1 MSTVL
6 HSKTSSPLT
15 GITAKTPA
23 ASHSALT
30 EAGMRGRWW
39 RFMFILIITAVVLIP
54 IIVVVVLAVT
64 PAQSS
69 STIGFTLENFSA
81 VFEKTLAATWLK
93 NSLVVTMATVL
104 VSVAVAAPAGY
115 VLSRG
120 RSRTVA
126 GYSLL
131 LFVMQSLPIITSVV
145 PLFILFAN
153 MGLAD
158 NLMGI
163 TIVYV
168 ASTMTVATWMMAAY
182 FDSIPVS
189 LEEASWIDGCSV
201 FGSFTKVVLRNSLPG
216 ILSTA
221 IFAFLLAWND
231 YLVAIVFLRSNEVFT
246 LPMGVQSFF
255 QQNQTDWGGVMALAV
270 VMMLPPVIVFACLNK
285 YFSVGGIGGSLA
297 GR

>member
-6 HSKTSSPLT
+6 HTH
-15 GITAKTPA
+15 A
-23 ASHSALT
+23 ASDPLGGDIPGPRRKRRTVS
-30 EAGMRGRWW
+30 EADLRGRWW
-39 RFMFILIITAVVLIP
+39 RFALILVVTAVVLVP
-54 IIVVVVLAVT
+54 VSVVAILAFT
-64 PAQSS
+64 PGAASS
-69 STIGFTLENFSA
+69 ATGFTVENFSN
-81 VFEKTLAATWLK
+81 VFSATLASTWLI
-93 NSLVVTMATVL
+93 NSLQVTLITVI

-120 RSRTVA
+120 RSRAVS

-153 MGLAD
+153 LGLAD
-158 NLMGI
+158 NLVGI
-163 TIVYV
+163 IIVYV
-168 ASTMTVATWMMAAY
+168 ASTMAVATWMMAAY
-182 FDSIPVS
+182 FDSIPAS

-201 FGSFTKVVLRNSLPG
+201 FGSFRKIVLRNSLPG
-216 ILSTA
+216 VLSTA

-231 YLVAIVFLRSNEVFT
+231 YLVAIVFLRTDVNFT
-246 LPMGVQSFF
+246 LPIGVQSFF
-255 QQNQTDWGGVMALAV
+255 QQNATDWGSVMALAV
-270 VMMLPPVIVFACLNK
+270 VMMLPPIIVFAALNK